1 MRTLSRPMFNM
12 GGPIK
17 EGIMH
22 GIREPKKNGGLS
34 QQFNT
39 GLVGDERYPKTKG
52 REHHVGF
59 LAPLLWGG
67 ARMLARPFARQV
79 MKQIP
84 KLTKV
89 KWKPGGNIYS
99 KGYPGGAGKG
109 AWERGATISS
119 PQKVWEPTKLG
130 SWFAKDPLA
139 KSAMTGA
146 GWTGKGLKYAGKG
159 IKRGLTTPSGLAVT
173 GGTAYMFWPDGT
185 KKTDE
190 EIIQTGGVPGGGDPG
205 MTYTKPGP
213 SPKSQAEKDA
223 FAKSQR
229 EKRVNKY
236 LDLMGYDRSKKLAIA
251 DALIDASKIVGERG
265 TLDPKNITKELINPI
280 IQATSKRLDKP
291 GQIREAVGLMMTKAD
306 LEKEM
311 YEAKPGTVLKN
322 VQDMVKSGQYTEKE
336 AWAIA
341 TKEPRGPSDV
351 ITSHMASKRGSL
363 DAEDLAIIMRDYG
376 AKNDVPVGVISKS
389 DIIKEYGEGLKEYPT
404 AMEIITDKKITDDG
418 IYVIGKEVIQITG
431 GKPLQ
436 LA

>member
-17 EGIMH
+17 QGIMN
-22 GIREPKKNGGLS
+22 GIREPHVKG
-34 QQFNT
+34 QI
-39 GLVGDERYPKTKG
+39 VGK
-52 REHHVGF
+52 
-59 LAPLLWGG
+59 LAPMASKIFGRIKNIFG
-67 ARMLARPFARQV
+67 STA
-79 MKQIP
+79 P
-84 KLTKV
+84 KNIDIGQKI
-89 KWKPGGNIYS
+89 KWRHPVTGHSKGYTGVAKPGG
-99 KGYPGGAGKG
+99 
-109 AWERGATISS
+109 WERGAPITETQNIFT
-119 PQKVWEPTKLG
+119 PKPW
-130 SWFAKDPLA
+130 AA
-139 KSAMTGA
+139 A
-146 GWTGKGLKYAGKG
+146 TGKYLAGSPEGKAVQWVWSGKG
-159 IKRGLTTPSGLAVT
+159 WVPKIAKGAVKSPLIAAGLTYT
-173 GGTAYMFWPDGT
+173 GVKWIWPDGT
-185 KKTDE
+185 EATDTE
-190 EIIQTGGVPGGGDPG
+190 VKNIQKPGGYPEGKGKGTGTDN
-205 MTYTKPGP
+205 
-213 SPKSQAEKDA
+213 AAA

-229 EKRVNKY
+229 DTRVKKY
-236 LDLMGYDRSKKLAIA
+236 LDMMGYDQSKKLAIA
-251 DALIDASKIVGERG
+251 DALIDASKIVGDRG
-265 TLDPKNITKELINPI
+265 TLDKKNITQELINPI

-291 GQIREAVGLMMTKAD
+291 QQIREAVGLMMTKAG

-311 YEAKPGTVLKN
+311 YDAKPGTVLKN

>member
-1 MRTLSRPMFNM
+1 MFNM

-17 EGIMH
+17 QGIMH
-22 GIREPKKNGGLS
+22 GIREPYKDG
-34 QQFNT
+34 T
-39 GLVGDERYPKTKG
+39 RAALVGNPIFPKDKTG
-52 REHHVGF
+52 RAHHVWNLAIPAVRALAGF
-59 LAPLLWGG
+59 AIGQGGKKVTQKAIQEGVKKGLKTQSGTGITAAAPGFW
-67 ARMLARPFARQV
+67 R
-79 MKQIP
+79 
-84 KLTKV
+84 
-89 KWKPGGNIYS
+89 S
-99 KGYPGGAGKG
+99 
-109 AWERGATISS
+109 AWEGDPMVRSAKWLWRTLKSPTAKGWGQKAAKTVVSPTGALTSA
-119 PQKVWEPTKLG
+119 W
-130 SWFAKDPLA
+130 LA
-139 KSAMTGA
+139 KS
-146 GWTGKGLKYAGKG
+146 
-159 IKRGLTTPSGLAVT
+159 
-173 GGTAYMFWPDGT
+173 FWPDGT
-185 KKTDE
+185 PKDDGPP
-190 EIIQTGGVPGGGDPG
+190 TGLNKPGGYPVGPP
-205 MTYTKPGP
+205 TPKPKVL
-213 SPKSQAEKDA
+213 SDAERKA
-223 FAKSQR
+223 FATKQR
-229 EKRVNKY
+229 NERVEKY
-236 LDLMGYDRSKKLAIA
+236 LALMGYDRSKKTAIA

-265 TLDPKNITKELINPI
+265 TLDPKNITQELINPI

-291 GQIREAVGLMMTKAD
+291 QQIREAVGLMMTKAG

-376 AKNDVPVGVISKS
+376 AKNDVPVGVITKS
-389 DIIKEYGEGLKEYPT
+389 DIIKEYGEGLKEYPS

>member
-1 MRTLSRPMFNM
+1 MPSKPTVKVPFNKVL
-12 GGPIK
+12 PAL
-17 EGIMH
+17 
-22 GIREPKKNGGLS
+22 R
-34 QQFNT
+34 
-39 GLVGDERYPKTKG
+39 V
-52 REHHVGF
+52 
-59 LAPLLWGG
+59 
-67 ARMLARPFARQV
+67 
-79 MKQIP
+79 
-84 KLTKV
+84 KLPEV
-89 KWKPGGNIYS
+89 
-99 KGYPGGAGKG
+99 
-109 AWERGATISS
+109 R
-119 PQKVWEPTKLG
+119 V
-130 SWFAKDPLA
+130 
-139 KSAMTGA
+139 
-146 GWTGKGLKYAGKG
+146 
-159 IKRGLTTPSGLAVT
+159 
-173 GGTAYMFWPDGT
+173 
-185 KKTDE
+185 
-190 EIIQTGGVPGGGDPG
+190 
-205 MTYTKPGP
+205 
-213 SPKSQAEKDA
+213 KSQAEKDA